1 MTMIE
6 ISEGKY
12 DKMSSLVEEI
22 LSAGGKLMSCIE
34 GLGETS
40 YGERN
45 RRSYRDEREEDDYHS
60 GMRGGMR
67 RYPNY

>member
-6 ISEGKY
+6 ITGDKY

-22 LSAGGKLMSCIE
+22 LSASGKLMSCIE
-34 GLGETS
+34 TLNESS
-40 YGERN
+40 YNERSRYGYN
-45 RRSYRDEREEDDYHS
+45 EDRYDDEYRR